1 MIDLLIYHFHILAA
15 IYAFTKNWQ
24 RRRLRDGFLAVIII
38 ALAFIIIWSITSP
51 LASLIMPKSWESIY
65 FTKDSFS
72 LILLFF
78 PEFFFFYIF
87 FIKEK

>member
-15 IYAFTKNWQ
+15 VYAFTKNWQ
-24 RRRLRDGFLAVIII
+24 RRKLRDGFLSIMII

-51 LASLIMPKSWESIY
+51 LASLIMPSSWESIY

-78 PEFFFFYIF
+78 PEAFFFYIF